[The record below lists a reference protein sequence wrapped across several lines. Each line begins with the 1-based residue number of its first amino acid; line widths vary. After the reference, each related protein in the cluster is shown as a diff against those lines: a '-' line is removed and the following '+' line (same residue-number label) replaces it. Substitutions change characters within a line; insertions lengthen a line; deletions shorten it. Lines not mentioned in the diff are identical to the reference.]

1 LQIATVATVQ
11 DEDDVPESEHESDFY
26 VYAAVSLRQSD
37 NEQQKWLW
45 IVDQTSLSREEL
57 KLLDNIVTATDS
69 EWAESGL
76 ADGYMGDGQLKDL
89 LDDDLNEVVLFGSSH
104 AEFFANRRVFV
115 TFSITKLVDDADK
128 KRQTWQGLKQLMQ

>member
-1 LQIATVATVQ
+1 
-11 DEDDVPESEHESDFY
+11 
-26 VYAAVSLRQSD
+26 
-37 NEQQKWLW
+37 
-45 IVDQTSLSREEL
+45 
-57 KLLDNIVTATDS
+57 
-69 EWAESGL
+69 
-76 ADGYMGDGQLKDL
+76 